1 MTLGTLGT
9 ESKNPQTVIDM
20 TAKYHEIRQNRYSML
35 QYSMLYTIY
44 SSIQQYTVSPTVI
57 PPDPLTDS
65 NLSHFLAQVDHQCRR
80 DGRQRDGP
88 GATENRSTPSAQEE
102 FWKWSGIDC

>member
-9 ESKNPQTVIDM
+9 EAKNPQPVIDM
-20 TAKYHEIRQNRYSML
+20 TAKYHEIRQNRYSITVCYNM
-35 QYSMLYTIY
+35 Y

-65 NLSHFLAQVDHQCRR
+65 NLIKPFSFS
-80 DGRQRDGP
+80 GP
-88 GATENRSTPSAQEE
+88 G
-102 FWKWSGIDC
+102 